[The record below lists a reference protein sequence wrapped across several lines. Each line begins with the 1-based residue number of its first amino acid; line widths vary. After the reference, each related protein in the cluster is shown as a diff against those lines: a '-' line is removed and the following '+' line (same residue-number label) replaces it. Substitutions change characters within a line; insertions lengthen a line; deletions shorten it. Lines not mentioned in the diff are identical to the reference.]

1 MVAEPPKAARRLCV
15 PVVDLAP
22 RLTVG
27 VEHLALVIFGQEKLQ
42 ELRSWDIVL
51 DHRFDLPLECFERA
65 RCLLELLLILGDL
78 LKSSLDRLLNFNLFL
93 EAMILLRQFQKRLVL
108 VGHSPV

>member
-22 RLTVG
+22 RL
-27 VEHLALVIFGQEKLQ
+27 ALVIFGQEKLH